1 MVHRAVS
8 FWINFEENISLR
20 ADKMPMIQR
29 APLLG
34 KGLTVKGCSLQLQCV
49 VLLLIVRVQ
58 KSVQS
63 ECSKIGG
70 LKLCGGADVDKA
82 AMLKIDVGK
91 QSGDLPGRGCG
102 CLWDEVPD
110 GPAF

>member
-8 FWINFEENISLR
+8 FWINFEKNISLR
-20 ADKMPMIQR
+20 ADKMQMIQR

-82 AMLKIDVGK
+82 AMLKIDGGK
-91 QSGDLPGRGCG
+91 QSGVFPGRGCG